1 MHCFIYLLQKLKTT
15 VEDSKR
21 TVEKTTPEKFKEIRL
36 VQGFELSG
44 VGVVMHA
51 IEHFSYHTG
60 QIAFWVKQLTQED
73 LGFYDG
79 MNLNTKNN

>member
-1 MHCFIYLLQKLKTT
+1 M
-15 VEDSKR
+15 
-21 TVEKTTPEKFKEIRL
+21 
-36 VQGFELSG
+36 QGFELSG

-51 IEHFSYHTG
+51 VEHFSYHTG

-79 MNLNTKNN
+79 MNLNTKNS